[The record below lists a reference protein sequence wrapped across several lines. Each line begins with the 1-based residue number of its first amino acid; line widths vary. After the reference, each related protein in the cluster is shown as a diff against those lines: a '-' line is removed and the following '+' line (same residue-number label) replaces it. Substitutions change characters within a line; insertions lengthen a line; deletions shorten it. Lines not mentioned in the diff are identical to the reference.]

1 MVKRILQIA
10 CAVGGL
16 LVLSQISAN
25 AQYFGQNKL
34 PRMGA
39 DWRVFESDHF
49 NLHFYP
55 EEREAAVE
63 ALHLAERAYE
73 RLARIYGHE
82 MRAKVPLIL
91 YSSQTDFQ
99 QTRAASGYIGE
110 GTGGLTEFLK
120 RRVIVPFTGSYGEL
134 DHVITHE
141 LSHAF
146 QLDIISRPG
155 FGNNVRSIS
164 WTPPLWVMEGLA
176 EYLST
181 PGVDFHT
188 DMWMRAAVLDGTLLS
203 VEQLSR
209 VGDIRVYRY
218 GQSLISHIARNF
230 GDEALGNW
238 YRHVIRRRSLAR
250 GTEASLGYSLRALSE
265 DWSDS
270 LRHQHMPELVL
281 HKDAD
286 EDARRLTDHRESLA
300 SYFIMP
306 AISAD
311 GRQMVFVSNE
321 TLYTDLY
328 LASAL
333 DGNHTER
340 LIRGQ
345 REETFE
351 TLRFLKTSIEWS
363 PARDQVALMTRIEGR
378 EELVIYDP
386 IEKRIVAHHGF
397 GLDEMLSP
405 TWSPDGEEVI
415 FAGLHNAR
423 ANLYRVGI
431 DGQGLEMLTTDRWA
445 TFQPSWSPDGRTV
458 AFLTDQG
465 YASAAYSPT
474 ASYWKIALLDL
485 ESGEV
490 ALLPDQ
496 VGKNINP
503 QWFPDGRHLL
513 YVSDRTGISNL
524 FIRDLETGCDYQ
536 ITDLITGVSGITPA
550 GPALSLSRDGHR
562 ALFSVF
568 EDGGYN
574 LYAMTD
580 PLTRIGD
587 AEPYVAPPPEV
598 VAVESDT
605 LVVPPPVAELAEAGK
620 LEEPEELE
628 APEIIPPPEHVPP
641 ELLPTGTVSGERPLS
656 EWNLADLYVETTA
669 LPESLGFS
677 EHVYK
682 AKLSVDYA
690 SAGGLYASGY
700 GLQAQS
706 IIAFSDLL
714 GDREVYLGV
723 DVNGQ
728 LEDGNYLIAY
738 RDLSRRPSYGLQAY
752 QYWTGY
758 GWNPGIAELIERRL
772 IRGLGISWLR
782 PISRFRR
789 LEMGVDL
796 VQEKRYS
803 YTYQQGDYYYWD
815 YEEKE
820 IGDTYYVRP
829 EVAWIIDSAVF
840 GMTGPISGRRARL
853 AAYGMFGRQNA
864 QGVTIDYR
872 VYRNLKQR
880 YAFVARLVGAGEWGE
895 DARQFVFGGPY
906 SMRGFTDHPQ
916 WGSKVA
922 FGNFEFRFPFIDGV
936 LVAFPGPILIGG
948 IRGAF
953 FCDVGAA
960 WDNPRHFR
968 PIRCNGET
976 GDCVLEDLKASFGFR
991 ASVNLGFAVLC
1002 WDLVRRSNLTRWDGK
1017 AFGELSLGMEF

>member
-1 MVKRILQIA
+1 MFRHKAKRIGRIA
-10 CAVGGL
+10 GVVGGL
-16 LVLSQISAN
+16 LALNLSLAE
-25 AQYFGQNKL
+25 AQYFGQNKI
-34 PRMGA
+34 PSPGRN
-39 DWRVFESDHF
+39 WRVLESDHF
-49 NLHFYP
+49 DLHFYP
-55 EEREAAVE
+55 EEREAAIE
-63 ALHLAERAYE
+63 ALYLAERAYE
-73 RLARIYGHE
+73 RLARIFGHE
-82 MRAKVPLIL
+82 MRTKVPLIL
-91 YSSQTDFQ
+91 YGSQTDFQ
-99 QTRAASGYIGE
+99 QTRAAAGNIGE

-120 RRVIVPFTGSYGEL
+120 RRVVIPFTGSYGEF
-134 DHVITHE
+134 DHVLTHE
-141 LSHAF
+141 LVHAF
-146 QLDIISRPG
+146 QIDIISRPG
-155 FGNNVRSIS
+155 FGNGMRSIT

-181 PGVDFHT
+181 PGIDFHT

-238 YRHVIRRRSLAR
+238 YRNVIRRRSLVR
-250 GTEASLGYSLRALSE
+250 GTEESLGFTLKGLSE

-270 LRHQHMPELVL
+270 LRHEHMPELVL
-281 HKDAD
+281 HQDA
-286 EDARRLTDHRESLA
+286 EEVARRLTDHSESLA
-300 SYFIMP
+300 SLFIMP
-306 AISAD
+306 AISAA
-311 GRQMVFVSNE
+311 GQQMVFVSNK

-333 DGNHTER
+333 DGNRTER

-363 PARDQVALMTRIEGR
+363 PAEDQIALVARMGGR
-378 EELVIYDP
+378 EGLVLYDP
-386 IEKRIVAHHGF
+386 IEQEIVASHSF
-397 GLDEMLSP
+397 DLDEMLSP
-405 TWSPDGEEVI
+405 TWSPNGEELI
-415 FAGLHNAR
+415 FVGLKDAR
-423 ANLYRVGI
+423 SNLYRVGA
-431 DGQGLEMLTTDRWA
+431 DGQGLAMLTSDRWA
-445 TFQPSWSPDGRTV
+445 TFQPAWSPDGRYV
-458 AFLTDQG
+458 AFLTDRG

-490 ALLPDQ
+490 SMLPDQ

-524 FIRDLETGCDYQ
+524 FVRALESGADYQ
-536 ITDLITGVSGITPA
+536 ITDLITGVSGITSA
-550 GPALSLSRDGHR
+550 GPALSLARNGHR
-562 ALFSVF
+562 AVFSVF
-568 EDGGYN
+568 EDGGWN
-574 LYAMTD
+574 IYAMRD
-580 PLTRIGD
+580 PLARIAD
-587 AEPYVAPPPEV
+587 AVPYVPPAPPIAVVVAEPDSLAAPPDVPA
-598 VAVESDT
+598 VAVAT
-605 LVVPPPVAELAEAGK
+605 PQV
-620 LEEPEELE
+620 
-628 APEIIPPPEHVPP
+628 IPPPENVPP
-641 ELLPTGTVSGERPLS
+641 ELLRDRGERPLS
-656 EWNLADLYVETTA
+656 EWNLADLYAETTA
-669 LPESLGFS
+669 LPESLGYS
-677 EHVYK
+677 ERAYQ

-690 SAGGLYASGY
+690 TAGGLYASGY

-714 GDREVYLGV
+714 GDRQLFLGV

-728 LEDGNYLIAY
+728 IEDGNYLLAY
-738 RDLSRRPSYGLQAY
+738 RNLSRRPSYGLQAY

-758 GWNPGIAELIERRL
+758 GWNPGLTELIERRL

-789 LEMGVDL
+789 LEMGIDL

-803 YTYQQGDYYYWD
+803 YDYQEGDYLYWE

-829 EVAWIIDSAVF
+829 EVAWVIDSAVF

-853 AAYGMFGRQNA
+853 AGYGMFGRQNA
-864 QGVTIDYR
+864 QGLTIDYR

-880 YAFVARLVGAGEWGE
+880 YAFVSRIVAAGEWGE
-895 DARQFVFGGPY
+895 DARQFVIGGPY
-906 SMRGFTDHPQ
+906 SMRGFTDELQ

-948 IRGAF
+948 IRGAL

-960 WDNPRHFR
+960 WDNPRHLR
-968 PIRCNGET
+968 PIRCNDET